1 MNFIV
6 TYFEIIISELYKAG
20 ATFEVALAIVTG
32 WTFLLGFGGLV
43 LIEKILE
50 GLKKMFKS
58 LNELIT
64 SVNMMAHERL
74 EKNKEEDMRKN
85 IKKENNNPNSVFY
98 TGDSDN

>member
-20 ATFEVALAIVTG
+20 VTFDVALAIVIG

-50 GLKKMFKS
+50 R
-58 LNELIT
+58 
-64 SVNMMAHERL
+64 V
-74 EKNKEEDMRKN
+74 KNVLSTQQIN
-85 IKKENNNPNSVFY
+85 H
-98 TGDSDN
+98 GG

>member
-20 ATFEVALAIVTG
+20 VTFDVALAIVIG

-50 GLKKMFKS
+50 RVKKFFFWKRGLWES
-58 LNELIT
+58 
-64 SVNMMAHERL
+64 S
-74 EKNKEEDMRKN
+74 
-85 IKKENNNPNSVFY
+85 
-98 TGDSDN
+98 

>member
-20 ATFEVALAIVTG
+20 APFEVALAIVIG

-50 GLKKMFKS
+50 GLKK
-58 LNELIT
+58 N
-64 SVNMMAHERL
+64 V
-74 EKNKEEDMRKN
+74 
-85 IKKENNNPNSVFY
+85 
-98 TGDSDN
+98 

>member
-20 ATFEVALAIVTG
+20 VTFDVALAIVIG

-50 GLKKMFKS
+50 R
-58 LNELIT
+58 
-64 SVNMMAHERL
+64 V
-74 EKNKEEDMRKN
+74 KNVL
-85 IKKENNNPNSVFY
+85 S
-98 TGDSDN
+98 TQ